1 MPCVTVG
8 SRSATRSMSSTPLDS
23 PTRPLPEVLMTTLAA
38 RMFGASM
45 VTFVSVTSL
54 SRPSL
59 TL

>member
-1 MPCVTVG
+1 MFCVTAG

-23 PTRPLPEVLMTTLAA
+23 PTRPLPEVLMTTLDAT
-38 RMFGASM
+38 MLEPSM
-45 VTFVSVTSL
+45 VTVVSVTSL